1 MILAIHQPNFFPWWP
16 YFEKIEQA
24 DMFVFLTHCQF
35 EKNGYQNRFNH
46 NDNWYTMS
54 VKRGMKPIS
63 EKEYLNPIKDWDR
76 IKSNLNEHRDFI
88 VAGFDVEGGYHPI
101 FIGAGHEDGVEG
113 FNGQGTAAQPQGYH
127 ADYAQSVKWA
137 DYYQARFRHI
147 NELSEEEL
155 NDLGI

>member
-24 DMFVFLTHCQF
+24 DMFVFLTHCEF

-63 EKEYLNPIKDWDR
+63 EKEYLNPKKDWDR
-76 IKSNLNEHRDFI
+76 IKSN
-88 VAGFDVEGGYHPI
+88 
-101 FIGAGHEDGVEG
+101 
-113 FNGQGTAAQPQGYH
+113 
-127 ADYAQSVKWA
+127 
-137 DYYQARFRHI
+137 
-147 NELSEEEL
+147 
-155 NDLGI
+155 